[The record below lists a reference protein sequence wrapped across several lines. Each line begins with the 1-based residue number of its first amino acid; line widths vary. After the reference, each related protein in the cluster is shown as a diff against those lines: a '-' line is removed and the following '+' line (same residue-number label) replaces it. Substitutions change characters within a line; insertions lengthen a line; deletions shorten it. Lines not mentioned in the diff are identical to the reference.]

1 MSTDFRGISS
11 QAASRLL
18 RYSTI
23 LLTTAPLRL
32 CSAVF
37 VHVQDSLLFEE
48 DEQLPLAGH
57 IVRALKHL
65 YFVEDFI
72 FVVFMGAQEV
82 IISNPESQIIVGTVD
97 IVEAVCVSVRGLIG
111 PIQAFDHLLER
122 SIFSRNSIVV
132 GKPNDLSDLKG
143 EIFAKF
149 LTNSIA
155 ARG

>member
-1 MSTDFRGISS
+1 M
-11 QAASRLL
+11 
-18 RYSTI
+18 
-23 LLTTAPLRL
+23 
-32 CSAVF
+32 
-37 VHVQDSLLFEE
+37 HVQDSLLSEE

-57 IVRALKHL
+57 IVRALQHL

-97 IVEAVCVSVRGLIG
+97 VVEAVCVSVRGLIG